1 MYDYKYAH
9 MLRKSQTLVTF
20 PINYI
25 KREGGRPLK
34 KPLRILKNQVV
45 NTILMVA
52 LTVPLL
58 VVAITLEHKPT
69 LSFEGARIQV
79 VEDANGETSVQ
90 LLFDVCVR
98 YTPMTDGV
106 QFALNYNTKY
116 LVASNY
122 VTNEPIADMT
132 ASKPA
137 FQMAPGLYRID
148 TNDDGIADTDFD
160 PLEYGD
166 PNRYIVDAVYGTI
179 YMYLYADRTIDV
191 EAQSGEGLTRVRTG
205 ESETPEYYNVFNA
218 DERLVLGTMSF
229 RVVDPDLM
237 PEITKRFD
245 NLNDLLFEQNHA
257 KDVTDAAATDND
269 RLIYFD
275 SKGTGDEG
283 RGPWGIGVCEPRPDS
298 GMDYAHK
305 TINDYEPSGTN
316 SSMAQ
321 AAFTYH
327 FPKTIIKAR
336 AAEAELTIN
345 AYQAYT
351 DGRVSDVDAALQ
363 KYSPA
368 ITVTYSDGSEGNF
381 IMPWNRT
388 GAAVDGLP
396 WTSTVVTNRNVDP
409 NKVSVD
415 VVTDTAT
422 QVLYD
427 PTASEYKTT
436 DKPNQNYLVEK
447 DFCYEEA
454 DLKGTVQKKT
464 FPVPIKV
471 NLTVT
476 PITLLD
482 VTANDLHRSYLL
494 NDNLVS
500 GLTAVQ
506 SAGDLKLPNQA
517 RLVTDV
523 PAGGNTLTMD
533 IPGWSHPQTYAV
545 DGGGTETRY
554 WPSDNTTPGT
564 GTGIEIV
571 NLWKDTAADE
581 TTGTYLHWPTAAD
594 LTAANKWKTV
604 ENGTYLGANRAG
616 VYTFKMAESYGG
628 APTDFTKPAIQAAY
642 PWLTIP
648 EEHYA
653 IEDATRTIVWN
664 DDPGKTDPKLADINN
679 YEVTWEST
687 VTAANSQPELTLRV
701 KKKNDR
707 SQIENLPKD
716 SIFRIKL
723 PDGVEL
729 GIGALKDVTPDL
741 PDWFADDGS
750 YTRVPVTNLGDY
762 SDMRGFDLVTN
773 PGDPTDGSYGD
784 ERESLRRYINLGGWF
799 YVAVKEMDTDNAAA
813 ETLWSDFIPVYVPPR
828 LNEYTESKVYNF
840 IGDNAGLYP
849 WPGGVSTTVILPP
862 GTYNP
867 VEINAGKT
875 AIEPVYDPVGSTT
888 RKVERYGVS
897 TIYDG
902 ATGAQPGEL
911 HTFTVV
917 SPWTTSGP
925 ETIDGH
931 DVVTYG
937 ANHFL
942 DGATYPAF
950 GLVYNLMT
958 DRKVNPINYLPNAYT
973 ATIRTEK
980 EEPRELREKLV
991 LEYVSTSGG
1000 AASYNTDG
1008 TNVTNVIFEPR
1019 TQGYTLRQDYT
1030 LVLRNLGD
1038 VDISGISIDT
1048 LNDLAGNS
1056 VYDKSKDSN
1065 PAGGHFE
1072 ILKPPASF
1080 LPAGEETTFVIS
1092 YVYNLE
1098 AEGSTPVDYRDKIFI
1113 TSNSHHTLPAGPTTA
1128 GGDYLLDFDAQ
1139 FQVTAS
1145 SIHRV
1150 TVRVIPA
1157 EGKDQDGNIISM
1169 PFGTAGVIV
1178 GESSDGS
1185 GGTIMNTAAGPT
1197 AFTKDNRVY
1206 ILVSPTD
1213 EYTRFD
1219 VTAVDS
1225 TGRPLTISKYNG
1237 TADVPEGHEVYVF
1250 IMPDYDTTVTVIFEE
1265 PVSSK
1270 LRLGDLRVYA
1280 SESENNHYPN
1290 TETVDSGRSKW
1301 DSTKDQYEQK
1311 IWQKSFTDSERNT
1324 AAGYTQDDG
1333 KDLYLMTQG
1342 TAYKPDFDSQVNQ
1355 YLVVLPADADWSQVE
1370 ADLRKVEYIF
1380 NTANGD
1386 PITNQPLTGIVVQM
1400 TLYETKDVFEM
1411 LDINSSTN
1419 TDIYPRTYNSTA
1431 YPGWH
1436 TGETNG
1442 PTTHTSIPFLS
1453 PDPGDSK
1460 YVRVRLSY
1468 TEGGVTV
1475 YRAYYIE
1482 LHRAPAQVDAQLN
1495 YGNSPYGM
1503 IMNDPAITA
1512 KNGAK
1517 TAFVNNNY
1525 TFDGMSTALTPSVV
1539 KDNGLTS
1546 LHYWLETWAAP
1557 TETWADPNADWATTN
1572 AVYDADTGMSQTLYE
1587 QVHDPNV
1594 NLDLNDYAFFAI
1606 MGEAFRDPGIARA
1619 TDSSGRP
1626 VDLTK
1631 AILSLTAYTLDGTV
1645 DKDVPGAQLERFTLP
1660 SDPDD
1665 LKGRTVTFG
1674 FQDILDHT
1682 PAASGDTVT
1691 DNWAQWYVTKDG
1703 ELTHEAAG
1711 NTLLEL
1717 RPGRYQLAYTFP
1729 DFNFIPADPANNVE
1743 ESGDYLTVTRDF
1755 VVLAPVGDVN
1765 ADLTVSTGVSQS
1777 DEALLEGRISP
1788 NAGYPAL
1795 GYMTYATDAIFKLRT
1810 CDVNNDRNINNID
1823 ANTIKEGTAVEQFYL
1838 PINYKPAGTPAPG
1851 PSASPAPSPT
1861 ASTTP

>member
-1 MYDYKYAH
+1 M
-9 MLRKSQTLVTF
+9 
-20 PINYI
+20 
-25 KREGGRPLK
+25 K
-34 KPLRILKNQVV
+34 KPLQILKNQVV
-45 NTILMVA
+45 NAILMVA
-52 LTVPLL
+52 LTVPLIL
-58 VVAITLEHKPT
+58 VAVSLDRKPT
-69 LSFEGARIQV
+69 LSLEGARIQV

-90 LLFDVCVR
+90 LLFDVCIR
-98 YTPMTDGV
+98 YAPMTDGV
-106 QFALNYNTKY
+106 QFTLNYN
-116 LVASNY
+116 SNY
-122 VTNEPIADMT
+122 IVPSDYISNERL
-132 ASKPA
+132 KA
-137 FQMAPGLYRID
+137 FTYSENAFCMAPGLYRED
-148 TNDDGIADTDFD
+148 TDNDGLADTDVD
-160 PLEYGD
+160 PFTKNYPSLSDHLITG
-166 PNRYIVDAVYGTI
+166 RTI
-179 YMYLYADRTIDV
+179 SMYLYANSEIDV
-191 EAQSGEGLTRVRTG
+191 AEKHGEGMESVPVG
-205 ESETPEYYNVFNA
+205 EGHEFVNYFDATEKV
-218 DERLVLGTMSF
+218 VLGSISF

-245 NLNDLLFEQNHA
+245 DLTDLLFEQNHA
-257 KDVTDAAATDND
+257 KDVTDAAAKDSD
-269 RLIYFD
+269 RLIYFAG
-275 SKGTGDEG
+275 KGTNDKGD
-283 RGPWGIGVCEPRPDS
+283 GPWGIGVYEKRTGADN
-298 GMDYAHK
+298 DYAHK
-305 TINDYEPSGTN
+305 TINDYDANGTI
-316 SSMAQ
+316 SSLAQ
-321 AAFTYH
+321 AAFTYR
-327 FPKTIIKAR
+327 FPRTIIKAR

-351 DGRVSDVDAALQ
+351 DGTVSDVDAALQ

-388 GAAVDGLP
+388 GAVVDGLP
-396 WTSTVVTNRNVDP
+396 WTATVVLDQNNASHPVVVDGTP
-409 NKVSVD
+409 GTGEIS
-415 VVTDTAT
+415 
-422 QVLYD
+422 YD
-427 PTASEYKTT
+427 PTASRYKP
-436 DKPNQNYLVEK
+436 DNQHYLVEK

-454 DLKGTVQKKT
+454 DFNGDIQKKT

-476 PITLLD
+476 PITLID

-494 NDNLVS
+494 KDELVS
-500 GLTAVQ
+500 GPMAVQ

-533 IPGWSHPQTYAV
+533 IPGWSHPQTYD
-545 DGGGTETRY
+545 DGSTRY
-554 WPSDNTTPGT
+554 WPSDDTAPATGT
-564 GTGIEIV
+564 GTDIV
-571 NLWKDTAADE
+571 HLWKDAADE
-581 TTGTYLHWPTAAD
+581 TTGAYLHWPTAAD
-594 LTAANKWKTV
+594 LTTANKWMTT
-604 ENGTYLGANRAG
+604 ENSTYLGSNRAG

-628 APTDFTKPAIQAAY
+628 VPTDFTRPAIQAVY

-664 DDPGKTDPKLADINN
+664 GDPTKPDEPDLVDTSEFE
-679 YEVTWEST
+679 YRVTWVQT
-687 VTAANSQPELTLRV
+687 VTAANGQPELTLQV
-701 KKKNDR
+701 TKNKGDVLD
-707 SQIENLPKD
+707 LPKD

-723 PDGVEL
+723 PDGVEM

-750 YTRVPVTNLGDY
+750 YTRVPVTNLGEY
-762 SDMRGFDLVTN
+762 GNRRGFNLVTN
-773 PGDPTDGSYGD
+773 PGDPTNGDYGA
-784 ERESLRRYINLGGWF
+784 ERESLRRHINLGGWF
-799 YVAVKEMDTDNAAA
+799 YVAIKEMDADNAAA

-828 LNEYTESKVYNF
+828 PNEYTENKVYNF
-840 IGDNAGLYP
+840 IGDNTGLYP

-867 VEINAGKT
+867 VKINDGGT
-875 AIEPVYDPVGSTT
+875 AIEPVYDPAGSST

-897 TIYDG
+897 TTYDG

-917 SPWTTSGP
+917 SPWSKSGP
-925 ETIDGH
+925 VAVDGH
-931 DVVTYG
+931 NVVTYG
-937 ANHFL
+937 ANYFL
-942 DGATYPAF
+942 DGAVYPAF
-950 GLVYNLMT
+950 GRVFNLMT
-958 DRKVNPINYLPNAYT
+958 DRAINPVSYLPNAYT

-991 LEYVSTSGG
+991 LEYVSTNGG
-1000 AASYNTDG
+1000 APSYNTDG

-1048 LNDLAGNS
+1048 LNDLKGNS
-1056 VYDKSKDSN
+1056 IYDKSKDSN

-1080 LPAGEETTFVIS
+1080 LPAGESTTFVIS

-1098 AEGSTPVDYRDKIFI
+1098 ADGSTPVDYRDKIFI
-1113 TSNSHHTLPAGPTTA
+1113 TSNNRHTLPAGPTTA

-1145 SIHRV
+1145 DIHRV
-1150 TVRVIPA
+1150 TVRVIPPV
-1157 EGKDQDGNIISM
+1157 GTDQDGNVVPM

-1178 GESSDGS
+1178 GETPDGF
-1185 GGTIMNTAAGPT
+1185 GGTTMNTAAGPT
-1197 AFTKDNRVY
+1197 AFTQGNQVY
-1206 ILVSPTD
+1206 ILISPTD

-1225 TGRPLTISKYNG
+1225 TGTRLPIDKYTGAAN
-1237 TADVPEGHEVYVF
+1237 VPDGHEVYVF
-1250 IMPDYDTTVTVIFEE
+1250 TMPDYDTVVTVVFQE
-1265 PVSSK
+1265 PISSK

-1280 SESENNHYPN
+1280 SEAENNHYPH
-1290 TETVDSGRSKW
+1290 TETVDSGRSNW
-1301 DSTKDQYEQK
+1301 DATKDQYEQR
-1311 IWQKSFTDSERNT
+1311 IWQKSFTDDERNT

-1333 KDLYLMTQG
+1333 EDLYLMTKG
-1342 TAYKPDFDSQVNQ
+1342 SAYKPDFDSQVNQ

-1380 NTANGD
+1380 NAATGD
-1386 PITNQPLTGIVVQM
+1386 PITNQPLTGVVVQM
-1400 TLYETKDVFEM
+1400 TLYDTKDVLEM
-1411 LDINSSTN
+1411 LDTNSPTN

-1453 PDPGDSK
+1453 PEPGDSK

-1482 LHRAPAQVDAQLN
+1482 LHRAPRQVDAQLN

-1503 IMNDPAITA
+1503 IMNDPAIIA
-1512 KNGAK
+1512 KSGAK

-1539 KDNGLTS
+1539 TDNGLTP

-1557 TETWADPNADWATTN
+1557 TETWTAPNADWTTTN
-1572 AVYDADTGMSQTLYE
+1572 AVYDADTGMSQALYD
-1587 QVHDPNV
+1587 QVHTPNI

-1606 MGEAFRDPGIARA
+1606 MGQAFRDPGIARA

-1626 VDLTK
+1626 VDLSK
-1631 AILSLTAYTLDGTV
+1631 AILSLTAHTLDGTA
-1645 DKDVPGAQLERFTLP
+1645 DKDVPEDQLGRFALP
-1660 SDPDD
+1660 TDPDA
-1665 LKGRTVTFG
+1665 LKARTVTFG
-1674 FQDILDHT
+1674 FQDIVDYT

-1691 DNWAQWYVTKDG
+1691 DNWAQWYVTADG
-1703 ELTHEAAG
+1703 ELTHEADG

-1729 DFNFIPADPANNVE
+1729 DYNYVPADPANNVA
-1743 ESGDYLTVTRDF
+1743 ESGDLLTVTRDF
-1755 VVLAPVGDVN
+1755 VILAPVGDVN
-1765 ADLTVSTGVSQS
+1765 ADLSVTTGVTQS

-1795 GYMTYATDAIFKLRT
+1795 GYMTYASDAIFKLRT

-1823 ANTIKEGTAVEQFYL
+1823 ANTIEKGTAVKQFYL
-1838 PINYKPAGTPAPG
+1838 PIDYKPAGTAAP
-1851 PSASPAPSPT
+1851 
-1861 ASTTP
+1861 

>member
-1 MYDYKYAH
+1 M
-9 MLRKSQTLVTF
+9 R
-20 PINYI
+20 
-25 KREGGRPLK
+25 

-45 NTILMVA
+45 NAVLMAA
-52 LTVPLL
+52 LTLPLL

-79 VEDANGETSVQ
+79 VEDASGETSVQ
-90 LLFDVCVR
+90 LLFDVCIR

-116 LVASNY
+116 LQASNY
-122 VTNEPIADMT
+122 ATNEPIKDMT
-132 ASKPA
+132 SSKPA

-148 TNDDGIADTDFD
+148 TNNDGIADTDFD

-166 PNRYIVDAVYGTI
+166 SNRYFVDAAYGTI
-179 YMYLYADRTIDV
+179 YMYLYADRSIDV
-191 EAQSGEGLTRVRTG
+191 AAQGGVGLTQVRTG

-218 DERLVLGTMSF
+218 EDKLVLGTISF

-245 NLNDLLFEQNHA
+245 NLTDLLFEQNHA
-257 KDVTDAAATDND
+257 KDVTDAAATESD

-305 TINDYEPSGTN
+305 TINDYDAHGTV
-316 SSMAQ
+316 SSLAQ
-321 AAFTYH
+321 AAFTYR

-351 DGRVSDVDAALQ
+351 DGHVSDVDAALQ

-396 WTSTVVTNRNVDP
+396 WTATVVHDQNDASHPVVVDGTP
-409 NKVSVD
+409 G
-415 VVTDTAT
+415 TDEIS
-422 QVLYD
+422 YD
-427 PTASEYKTT
+427 PTASRYKP
-436 DKPNQNYLVEK
+436 DNQHYLVEK

-454 DLKGTVQKKT
+454 DFNGTMQKKT

-471 NLTVT
+471 DLTVT
-476 PITLLD
+476 PITLID

-494 NDNLVS
+494 KNELVAGNL
-500 GLTAVQ
+500 AVQ

-523 PAGGNTLTMD
+523 PAGGNTLTMN
-533 IPGWSHPQTYAV
+533 IPGWSHPQTYS
-545 DGGGTETRY
+545 DGSTRY
-554 WPSDNTTPGT
+554 WPSDNTAPAV

-581 TTGTYLHWPTAAD
+581 TTGAYLHWPTAAD
-594 LTAANKWKTV
+594 LMVAADPWPTI
-604 ENGTYLGANRAG
+604 ENGTYLGSNRAG

-628 APTDFTKPAIQAAY
+628 APTDFTRAAIQAAY
-642 PWLTIP
+642 PWLTVP
-648 EEHYA
+648 KERYA

-664 DDPGKTDPKLADINN
+664 DDPTKPDVPDMVDTSN
-679 YEVTWEST
+679 YKVTWEKT
-687 VTAANSQPELTLRV
+687 VTAANGQPELTLRV
-701 KKKNDR
+701 EKKNGSESLD
-707 SQIENLPKD
+707 LPKD

-741 PDWFADDGS
+741 PDWFADNDGS
-750 YTRVPVTNLGDY
+750 YTPTPVTDLGEY
-762 SDMRGFDLVTN
+762 HNARGFDLVTN
-773 PGDPTDGSYGD
+773 PGNPTSGSYGS
-784 ERESLRRYINLGGWF
+784 ERESLRRHINLGGWF
-799 YVAVKEMDTDNAAA
+799 YVAVKEMDHDDASK
-813 ETLWSDFIPVYVPPR
+813 ETLWSDFIPVYVGPR
-828 LNEYTESKVYNF
+828 PNEYTEHKVYNF

-875 AIEPVYDPVGSTT
+875 AIEPVYDPAGSTT

-897 TIYDG
+897 TTYDG

-917 SPWTTSGP
+917 SPWSKSGP
-925 ETIDGH
+925 EKIGDH
-931 DVVTYG
+931 NVVTYG

-942 DGATYPAF
+942 DNALYPAF
-950 GLVYNLMT
+950 GRVLNLVE
-958 DRKVNPINYLPNAYT
+958 DRKADPVNYLPNAYT

-980 EEPRELREKLV
+980 EEPRELREKII
-991 LEYVSTSGG
+991 LEYVSTNGG
-1000 AASYNTDG
+1000 EPSYNTDG

-1030 LVLRNLGD
+1030 LVLRNIGD
-1038 VDISGISIDT
+1038 VDISGLSIDT
-1048 LNDLAGNS
+1048 LNDLPGNP
-1056 VYDKSKDSN
+1056 VYDKSRDSN

-1080 LPAGEETTFVIS
+1080 LPAGESTTFVIS
-1092 YVYNLE
+1092 YVYDLE
-1098 AEGSTPVDYRDKIFI
+1098 AEGSIPVDYRDKIFI
-1113 TSNSHHTLPAGPTTA
+1113 TSNNRHTLPAGPTVA

-1139 FQVTAS
+1139 FQVTDS
-1145 SIHRV
+1145 GIHRV
-1150 TVRVIPA
+1150 TVRVIPPVGTDQ
-1157 EGKDQDGNIISM
+1157 EGNVVPM

-1178 GESSDGS
+1178 GETSDGL
-1185 GGTIMNTAAGPT
+1185 GGTTMNTAAGPT
-1197 AFTKDNRVY
+1197 AFTQGNKVY

-1225 TGRPLTISKYNG
+1225 TGTSLRIDKYNG
-1237 TADVPEGHEVYVF
+1237 TATVPDGHEVYVF
-1250 IMPDYDTTVTVIFEE
+1250 TMPDYDTTVTVIFQE

-1280 SESENNHYPN
+1280 SKDKTNHYPH
-1290 TETVDSGRSKW
+1290 TETTTSDRTIW
-1301 DSTKDQYEQK
+1301 DSTKDQYEQR
-1311 IWQKSFTDSERNT
+1311 IWQKSFTDSERDT

-1400 TLYETKDVFEM
+1400 TLYDTKDVLEM
-1411 LDINSSTN
+1411 LDINSPTN
-1419 TDIYPRTYNSTA
+1419 TDIYPRNYESTN

-1453 PDPGDSK
+1453 PNPGDSK

-1482 LHRAPAQVDAQLN
+1482 LHRKPGQVDAELN

-1503 IMNDPAITA
+1503 IMNDPRITA

-1525 TFDGMSTALTPSVV
+1525 TFDGMSAALTPAVV

-1557 TETWADPNADWATTN
+1557 TETWSDPNADWTTTN
-1572 AVYDADTGMSQTLYE
+1572 AVYDADTGMSQALYD
-1587 QVHDPNV
+1587 QVHNSNV

-1631 AILSLTAYTLDGTV
+1631 AILSLTAYTLDGTA
-1645 DKDVPGAQLERFTLP
+1645 DKHEPKDQLGRFALP
-1660 SDPDD
+1660 TDPDD
-1665 LKGRTVTFG
+1665 LKSRTVTFE
-1674 FQDILDHT
+1674 FQDIVDHT

-1691 DNWAQWYVTKDG
+1691 DNWAQWYVTADG
-1703 ELTHEAAG
+1703 ELTHEPAG

-1717 RPGRYQLAYTFP
+1717 RPGRYQLVYTFP
-1729 DFNFIPADPANNVE
+1729 DFNYVPADPANNVA
-1743 ESGDYLTVTRDF
+1743 ESGDHLTVTRDF

-1765 ADLTVSTGVSQS
+1765 ADLTVSTGVTES

-1788 NAGYPAL
+1788 DAGYPAL
-1795 GYMTYATDAIFKLRT
+1795 GYMTYSSDAIFKLRT

-1823 ANTIKEGTAVEQFYL
+1823 ANTIEKGTAVKQFYL
-1838 PINYKPAGTPAPG
+1838 PIHYKPAGTPAPG
-1851 PSASPAPSPT
+1851 PDTSSAPAPT
-1861 ASTTP
+1861 ASTAP